1 MGENSWFCK
10 TLSVIADCNFAERKY
25 LFEQSRILKQAM
37 RERDE
42 AALKQFRIDD
52 ADFGIYEVFLEDST
66 RTKESFRN
74 AASFLRVRIADLI
87 SSTCSLNKFESFR
100 DTFHTLIGYGNQI
113 FIVRSRQEG
122 LCRWLAKSSAEY
134 CKRMAIRPLPAFI
147 NGGDGAHEHPTQ
159 ELYDDFTFLEDLGWD
174 YSCIHIALIGDLLH
188 GRTVHSKVDGLQIF
202 GRVRVDLIAPDEMG
216 LPRHYRQ
223 SMSQHGYTVRSF
235 ASIDEYLA
243 QGDLA
248 PIWYF
253 TRLQLERMDQS
264 ILRREA
270 ELRRSVTFS
279 TEHLAILQKNSPKNG
294 KSIRFYHPMPRHKK
308 FPVIPTF
315 LDNSEYNGWER
326 QCANGLIV
334 RISLLALIAGKRAPE
349 PGLLPPVKAAA
360 GAPVLYEKIAL
371 SRSGGPKV
379 YSEGLRPIQNGI
391 VIDHILRGYPP
402 QDIRRHMQRI
412 VKLMQLDH
420 YRGGQ
425 WVGSSHGVCS
435 RHAVGSSHGAATQRA
450 PKNQDS
456 NQGSEK
462 IIYKGL
468 IFLPDAKTFSP
479 EQLRKLS
486 AIAPHI
492 TINYIEQSKVHSKY
506 RLLQPPRIYGFQ
518 EIGCLNRNCISHES
532 HCEGA
537 DPEFWRDTETDS
549 QRNLICI
556 YCNTA
561 HNFYELW
568 HV

>member
-1 MGENSWFCK
+1 MVGVSAEIGENSWFCK

-37 RERDE
+37 RDHDE
-42 AALKQFRIDD
+42 HVLKQFRIDD

-74 AASFLRVRIADLI
+74 AANFLRVRVTDLV

-113 FIVRSRQEG
+113 FIVRSKQEG
-122 LCRWLAKSSAEY
+122 LCRWLAKSSKEY
-134 CKRMAIRPLPAFI
+134 CKRMDIAPLPAFI

-159 ELYDDFTFLEDLGWD
+159 ELYDDFTFLEDLDWD
-174 YSCIHIALIGDLLH
+174 YSRIHIALIGDLLH

-202 GRVRVDLIAPDEMG
+202 GRVEVDLIAPDEMS
-216 LPRHYRQ
+216 LPRHYLEN
-223 SMSQHGYTVRSF
+223 MIQHGYIIRSF
-235 ASIDEYLA
+235 LSIDEYLEQA
-243 QGDLA
+243 NIA

-264 ILRREA
+264 ILRREVQ
-270 ELRRSVTFS
+270 LRSSVTFRQ
-279 TEHLAILQKNSPKNG
+279 EHLAILQKLQQANDQR
-294 KSIRFYHPMPRHKK
+294 ICFYHPMPRHKK

-315 LDNSEYNGWER
+315 LDSSKYNGWER
-326 QCANGLIV
+326 QSANGLVV
-334 RISLLALIAGKRAPE
+334 RISLLALIAGRRAPE
-349 PGLLPPVKAAA
+349 SGLLPQPKTTDEV
-360 GAPVLYEKIAL
+360 PVLYQKIAL
-371 SRSGGPKV
+371 SRSRGPKV

-425 WVGSSHGVCS
+425 WVG
-435 RHAVGSSHGAATQRA
+435 RSHGALPGGKKVTNA
-450 PKNQDS
+450 PRKNASRQV
-456 NQGSEK
+456 
-462 IIYKGL
+462 IYKGL